1 MIPATFGTL
10 LGFLGLVAPGLVYS
24 AIIERR
30 RPREDESAFA
40 EASRVGLTS
49 LVFSLV
55 SIILLWLLQRY
66 ESSALY
72 QHTKL
77 SLPDIGRWLAGG
89 NKYAAGNLGKV
100 FFGLTAEVILAC
112 ILAAAAARLLT
123 WGSRS
128 RFRKDGVY
136 RSVFTR
142 YAPKDSFPWVYVK
155 LDDQTEFWGYHRL
168 HEDRDG
174 TEARAVVLAGEKLM
188 RRCPG
193 EPQRRKIGEHW
204 DIVVIDSSRIQYMQV
219 IYQDGNG
226 VLRGARTDSLKEG
239 KVRAFNP
246 PPVVT
251 GQVSAGAADNRIP
264 AGGHAEPRADA

>member
-30 RPREDESAFA
+30 RPREGESAFA

-55 SIILLWLLQRY
+55 SMVLLWLLQRY

-72 QHTKL
+72 KYTKL
-77 SLPDIGRWLAGG
+77 SLPNIGLWLAGG

-100 FFGLTAEVILAC
+100 FFGLAAEVILAC
-112 ILAAAAARLLT
+112 ILAAAAAWLLT
-123 WGSRS
+123 RRPRS
-128 RFRKDGVY
+128 RFRKEGVY

-155 LDDQTEFWGYHRL
+155 LDDKTEFWGYHRL

-174 TEARAVVLAGEKLM
+174 TEARAIVLAGEKLM

-193 EPQRRKIGEHW
+193 EQQRQRIGEHW
-204 DIVVIDSSRIQYMQV
+204 DIVVIDSSKIQFMQV
-219 IYQDGNG
+219 IYQDRAG
-226 VLRGARTDSLKEG
+226 VLRGARTDSVKEG
-239 KVRAFNP
+239 KVRAFKP
-246 PPVVT
+246 SVVT
-251 GQVSAGAADNRIP
+251 GQVTAGTPENRIP
-264 AGGHAEPRADA
+264 AGGHVEPRADA